1 MRFAHLMQW
10 LLKILVDGCGTAQGL
25 GILFGAVA
33 HQSHPLAT
41 VMAYDNVFACEFAN
55 IKNS

>member
-1 MRFAHLMQW
+1 MQW